1 MKMFLSS
8 KAPDWEGR
16 LCYKPPKRDLLQPV
30 FKERYFKLIG
40 NFLFCLR
47 VGTDNKGDNSDPV
60 MMIVME
66 HFIIDKDPS
75 SDLHSFFV
83 TFKGD
88 ENNNV
93 DRRHCF
99 VADSSRTVTQWIE
112 ALRDCSYEYKR
123 EQLVLLQIKL
133 RDKTGL
139 DPLRATAFQH
149 NPVYSLANNKITC
162 DLSYVQGSPVPP
174 KRTVKLRKNSANSH
188 SNFTSHI
195 GIQSW
200 ERSDQPSTS
209 KNQRGVTRKP
219 SFQSHLPPLRDY
231 DVSGDPSSDA
241 NMMGATEPSLIT
253 F

>member
-1 MKMFLSS
+1 MFLSS

-16 LCYKPPKRDLLQPV
+16 LCYKPPKRDKDLLQPV

-47 VGTDNKGDNSDPV
+47 VGADNRGDNSDPV

-66 HFIIDKDPS
+66 HFNIDKDAS

-99 VADSSRTVTQWIE
+99 VADSSRTVTQWME

-149 NPVYSLANNKITC
+149 NPVYSLATHKVTC
-162 DLSYVQGSPVPP
+162 DLSYAKGSPIPP
-174 KRTVKLRKNSANSH
+174 KRNVKPRKNPTRSS
-188 SNFTSHI
+188 FTSHI

-200 ERSDQPSTS
+200 ESSSRSEELPSSTS
-209 KNQRGVTRKP
+209 NHQAASRKP
-219 SFQSHLPPLRDY
+219 SFKSHLSPLQDDREAENISE
-231 DVSGDPSSDA
+231 DVAKG
-241 NMMGATEPSLIT
+241 PSLIT